1 MCRQFGA
8 NKCLIEAIDARC
20 EGLLLSIEQQ
30 STMKEPIKGTFGP
43 PPQVSHPL
51 VMRKER
57 KASFASTADE
67 TMTDAA
73 SIRSDPDNHHN
84 GASSSL
90 HSSAS
95 PRFGSFSRA
104 ANYLMRRGSIS
115 KKRGS
120 EIIQSEEMATSSKS
134 SSSSSYAEYSSDYGR
149 VKDMFATELNRC
161 SSLQEIAQLR
171 HERAVE
177 HPIICYE
184 SDDDEDLIE
193 NGSSICLYK
202 LDEGGEPFSGK
213 SEGSPDLAASEK
225 QPASQ
230 QNTSLRALLGMSSS
244 KAFRCNACRAS
255 YLPKSVHVSFPHA
268 AFPMQQQQ

>member
-1 MCRQFGA
+1 MT
-8 NKCLIEAIDARC
+8 EAIKATA
-20 EGLLLSIEQQ
+20 G
-30 STMKEPIKGTFGP
+30 GP
-43 PPQVSHPL
+43 PLVSPHPAL
-51 VMRKER
+51 VVARKGR

-73 SIRSDPDNHHN
+73 SIRSDPDNHHIGGSSN
-84 GASSSL
+84 TGLSSL
-90 HSSAS
+90 HSAPR

-120 EIIQSEEMATSSKS
+120 EILQSEEMGTSTKS
-134 SSSSSYAEYSSDYGR
+134 SSSYVDYSSDYGR

-161 SSLQEIAQLR
+161 SSSQEIAQLR

-184 SDDDEDLIE
+184 SEDDEELIE
-193 NGSSICLYK
+193 NGSSILPDK
-202 LDEGGEPFSGK
+202 VHQGEELSSDK
-213 SEGSPDLAASEK
+213 SEGSPDFASSKK
-225 QPASQ
+225 QQGSFNDQ
-230 QNTSLRALLGMSSS
+230 TSLRALLGMSSS
-244 KAFRCNACRAS
+244 KAFRCNACRAN
-255 YLPKSVHVSFPHA
+255 YLPKSVHVSFPQA